1 MTVRGQGQVQ
11 KRNRKERKW
20 EKAHRREN
28 VLQKHYLWVTAV
40 IRVDSVKATKKN
52 VNALYIEFENCKYS
66 RKGNRNKTTNLLF
79 LQHLLLTV
87 KKENLT
93 IKCT

>member
-1 MTVRGQGQVQ
+1 MGKGTQ
-11 KRNRKERKW
+11 KRERSTETLFVGNSSNQSGQRKSNK
-20 EKAHRREN
+20 
-28 VLQKHYLWVTAV
+28 
-40 IRVDSVKATKKN
+40 KKN